1 MHRDQDILDYHTD
14 ADLLNLYEDPHY
26 HAPSHER
33 YDQDP
38 ILNEY
43 RPDDEDFNHYE
54 LLDHYYYSDP
64 SFDELSH
71 DHEEHEVVFEP
82 LIPGQVHE
90 PKHESAHHYGPEDLD
105 HEKHHE
111 KVVPELKHDHQV
123 DSELHG
129 VKKQDAKA
137 TTAPKTA
144 PAAATKTPAVNE
156 TPMYVRPY
164 LEDPIF
170 LQPDDDEVS
179 LLHPD
184 LAHAD
189 DHHDYDESHDLVGD
203 PDLEYEHYYS
213 H

>member
-14 ADLLNLYEDPHY
+14 ADLLNLYEDPHF

-82 LIPGQVHE
+82 LIPGQASE
-90 PKHESAHHYGPEDLD
+90 PKHEAVHHYGPEDLD

-111 KVVPELKHDHQV
+111 KVVP
-123 DSELHG
+123 
-129 VKKQDAKA
+129 
-137 TTAPKTA
+137 
-144 PAAATKTPAVNE
+144 
-156 TPMYVRPY
+156 
-164 LEDPIF
+164 
-170 LQPDDDEVS
+170 
-179 LLHPD
+179 
-184 LAHAD
+184 
-189 DHHDYDESHDLVGD
+189 
-203 PDLEYEHYYS
+203 
-213 H
+213 